1 MEKRHS
7 LSTRSGAARFRSG
20 EGKDRWFQPGGHLG
34 GCVAHGGV
42 RAAAETLQQLA
53 HRALHPLPGDFRNGL
68 WRGRRAHQGRNAAQP
83 DMRQLTFTARAFFFS
98 PRIFCG
104 SPSPMISPAAFAM
117 LLDDLIRDTGSRGWK

>member
-53 HRALHPLPGDFRNGL
+53 DTAGYREEFLKLFGFGLPGIDYEK
-68 WRGRRAHQGRNAAQP
+68 
-83 DMRQLTFTARAFFFS
+83 
-98 PRIFCG
+98 
-104 SPSPMISPAAFAM
+104 
-117 LLDDLIRDTGSRGWK
+117 DTEPHVVE

>member
-20 EGKDRWFQPGGHLG
+20 EGEDRWFQPGGYLSG
-34 GCVAHGGV
+34 RVAHGGV

-68 WRGRRAHQGRNAAQP
+68 WRGRRAHQGINAASP
-83 DMRQLTFTARAFFFS
+83 DMRLKTFYGKSILLLS
-98 PRIFCG
+98 PH
-104 SPSPMISPAAFAM
+104 
-117 LLDDLIRDTGSRGWK
+117 LLW